1 MVSPARL
8 SSSSPRT
15 GALHIVI
22 ACAACLAVYA
32 IDFACLVTI
41 PPEGHAFAANVALPF
56 DLMVCAPVAFYFLL
70 IRPRNLTPLLVLPVI
85 YAGGIVSAPFA
96 VPGSFTLHPFLLAS
110 AAVVD
115 AAVVVHEVP
124 RLGRLFLEGFR
135 KARTSS
141 GWALDWFT
149 DGMTA
154 TTDNARASRLAALE
168 LSIWYYAV
176 ISWRSKPDVPQ
187 GHHAFSC
194 HRETGYLALSGVIM
208 ALFPLE
214 AFVVHLLVMQWSWIA
229 ATVLTVLTLY
239 TLLWMVGN
247 TRAVVISPLLV
258 DDTTLTVRWGAFFRE
273 RIPLDAIDH
282 LQSGAPDIPKQECVN
297 MGVMGASPCWV
308 VLNAPVTMRT
318 ITGRE
323 RSIRAIN
330 ISPDNRGDFTK
341 ALSKQR

>member
-1 MVSPARL
+1 MASATRLPSPV
-8 SSSSPRT
+8 PRA
-15 GALHIVI
+15 GIVRALV
-22 ACAACLAVYA
+22 AGAACLAIYA
-32 IDFACLVTI
+32 IDFACLATV
-41 PPEGHAFAANVALPF
+41 PSDAHAFAANVALPF
-56 DLMVCAPVAFYFLL
+56 DLMVCAPVAFYLL
-70 IRPRNLTPLLVLPVI
+70 LVRPRKLTPLLVLPVI
-85 YAGGIVSAPFA
+85 YAGGALSAAFV
-96 VPGSFTLHPFLLAS
+96 VPGSFSLHPFLLAS
-110 AAVVD
+110 AALVD
-115 AAVVVHEVP
+115 VAVVVHEVP
-124 RLGRLFLEGFR
+124 RLSRLFLEGFR

-149 DGMTA
+149 AGMAAMTG
-154 TTDNARASRLAALE
+154 NARAARLAALE

-176 ISWRSKPDVPQ
+176 FSWRSKPDVPQ
-187 GHHAFSC
+187 GCHAFSC

-214 AFVVHLLVMQWSWIA
+214 AFVVHLLVMQWSWVA
-229 ATVLTVLTLY
+229 ATALTVLTLY

-247 TRAVVISPLLV
+247 TRAVVLSPLLV

-273 RIPLDAIDH
+273 YIPLDSIDH
-282 LQSGAPDIPKQECVN
+282 LQSGEPDIPQHECIN

-330 ISPDNRGDFTK
+330 ISPDNRGDFKK